1 MLYFFKKNKKS
12 VSDEKILQS
21 KYTCKYVKRGT
32 EKIGESIAVRNGM
45 IIVKSEGET
54 LAIPVEVVE
63 RTTENDIILKDFN
76 ESEAKTCGEE
86 WLNTNTNKLEFDE
99 EGMLK
104 N

>member
-1 MLYFFKKNKKS
+1 M
-12 VSDEKILQS
+12 SDERILQS
-21 KYTCKYVKRGT
+21 EYTCKYVKHGA
-32 EKIGESIAVRNGM
+32 EKIGESIAVSNGV
-45 IIVKSEGET
+45 IIVKSEEGT
-54 LAIPVEVVE
+54 LAIPVEKVK

-76 ESEAKTCGEE
+76 ESEAKTYGEE

>member
-12 VSDEKILQS
+12 VSYEKILQS
-21 KYTCKYVKRGT
+21 EYTCKYVKHGT
-32 EKIGESIAVRNGM
+32 EKIGESIAVSNGV
-45 IIVKSEGET
+45 IIVKSERGT
-54 LAIPVEVVE
+54 LAIPVEAVK